1 METEGRIMAH
11 RCRRARNGLLQAQL
25 LSQLPG
31 LHITTQLTAVL
42 GKHSRC
48 TAHTDLMPEIDLVLN
63 GILFAH
69 LTGRR

>member
-48 TAHTDLMPEIDLVLN
+48 TAQRWMSELGSSCPIS
-63 GILFAH
+63 G
-69 LTGRR
+69 